1 MNRVFEA
8 ICKDGTHALV
18 SPAVIHKFVMEALEC
33 ANGAKGRACKL
44 FGNRLATFMY
54 WRNYTKLTEIKYD
67 SEGNQ
72 KRTVLIVAA

>member
-18 SPAVIHKFVMEALEC
+18 SPAVIHKFVMEAQEC
-33 ANGAKGRACKL
+33 ENGAKGRACKL
-44 FGNRLATFMY
+44 FRNRLASFMY
-54 WRNYTKLTEIKYD
+54 WNDYTKLTEIKYD

-72 KRTVLIVAA
+72 KRTVFIVAA